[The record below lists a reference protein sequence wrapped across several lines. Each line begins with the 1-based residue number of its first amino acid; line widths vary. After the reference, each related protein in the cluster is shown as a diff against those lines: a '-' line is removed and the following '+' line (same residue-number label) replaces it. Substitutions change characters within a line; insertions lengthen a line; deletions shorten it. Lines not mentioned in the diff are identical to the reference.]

1 MEVNNLKQ
9 EMLKKEQSI
18 GKLEAALRD
27 KERIISELNEK
38 VKNQDNKIS
47 VLSKQMVDYRNTQ
60 TRESTISLT
69 EYKKLQG
76 EL

>member
-1 MEVNNLKQ
+1 MKQ